1 MSDKNYK
8 VVCSPLDLVL
18 VVKKYDLEAEKKLY
32 DTVQKKLNSAKE
44 PIRVDTYKD
53 FILKEFLVDY
63 DGLISMLPS
72 DLEEKSIVIE
82 AVYNAITD

>member
-1 MSDKNYK
+1 MSKKNYK

-18 VVKKYDLEAEKKLY
+18 VVKKFNLEEEKRLY
-32 DTVQKKLNSAKE
+32 DSVQKKLNSAKE

-63 DGLISMLPS
+63 LGLIEMLPT

-82 AVYNAITD
+82 AV